1 MRYRDGGR
9 GGGGDGSGSEKRGW
23 LYRGG
28 SGTEGVERTER
39 WGLRHRRRRERVRH
53 PLVLPR
59 EPSEDER
66 SERVYVEAEHVRLQ
80 QRHVEQLE
88 VMPEDAEA

>member
-1 MRYRDGGR
+1 MEAEVEAETALAQR
-9 GGGGDGSGSEKRGW
+9 K
-23 LYRGG
+23 GG
-28 SGTEGVERTER
+28 SYTVEVAGRKGCGEDR
-39 WGLRHRRRRERVRH
+39 EVWGLRHRRRRERVRH

-66 SERVYVEAEHVRLQ
+66 SERVHVEAEHVRLQ

>member
-1 MRYRDGGR
+1 M
-9 GGGGDGSGSEKRGW
+9 
-23 LYRGG
+23 
-28 SGTEGVERTER
+28 
-39 WGLRHRRRRERVRH
+39 RH

-66 SERVYVEAEHVRLQ
+66 SERVHVEAEHVRLQ